1 MGQSY
6 RIRTELGINKTIN
19 IELDQDFEFLEILSL
34 KIQQSEIYTRNC
46 ANYGVVVGRVT
57 ANNGLGLPN
66 ARVSIFI
73 PIDTIDE
80 SNPLISS
87 IYPYKSP
94 NDRNEDGYRYNLL
107 PYEKSYSKHAATG
120 TLPSRL
126 DVLTDNTVVEIYDK
140 YYKYTT
146 KTNDSGD
153 YMIMGAPLGG
163 QTLFMDVDLSDIGEF
178 SLTPQDLIRMGL
190 ATEAQV
196 AGNQFNTSTD
206 LNSLP
211 QIINIQQ
218 TVDVAPLWG
227 DPAICQIAVS
237 RADFDLR
244 DNANINIQPTSVF
257 MGSIF
262 SSPDNVALQSSFD
275 ITGNRVCRPKEA
287 LGNLC
292 ELISGPGQIL
302 SIRQTI
308 NQDADGNPILEV
320 HQLEQSGNIIDG
332 NGVWLT
338 ELPMNLDY
346 YITNEFGEK
355 VISYD
360 PTIGIP
366 TKAKYRF
373 KVKWQ
378 QPETLSQT
386 TRRAYFLVPNVREYG
401 WTGSTYELDPIN
413 YPTGTVQS
421 TQLKGSY
428 YFGLDWSGY
437 TNSSSAINCEDTFYE
452 FDFNRVYTVSGLI
465 DEFKNGE
472 NRGRFIGI
480 KEIDNN
486 DCQTSVNKFPVND
499 GVRNF
504 DLIFF
509 IVSLFIQLLQMI
521 GIPLLTAYHVIAYLW
536 NNYSLP
542 LLGALIGYFY
552 FTATSN
558 FISAGASFPAIGLI
572 FTFIAQGLFNFAVA
586 VGLTFIALNFS
597 NKKFGRIKLPSLLYP
612 ACTTCEC
619 TSEVTLDNNG
629 EIPSGLLTQVS
640 NSGLYYDNLKN
651 NIPKKNYG
659 FFQDNEEAITI
670 AAYAFSQAI
679 GTRNEDIN
687 NPEVFRSTKSSTVT
701 IPINGTTDLLFV
713 SVPKPNRKLF
723 AWTTTLPLGERIN
736 TFNLRKKYFDGV
748 NKISVTFDVD
758 SNIGKKHYDNTT
770 TILVSQKWE
779 SGTLL
784 TFVNPTTSQDK
795 NYLYS
800 ANTVDFGV
808 VTGISG
814 TTLFPNFTGDTVY
827 PPMVIQ
833 YATGQTGNANVVY
846 NLSKGS
852 NEINYKY
859 PSDIEY
865 FQVLTAITI
874 SDAIKMVQGPSPLSS
889 SFMQIINGYTKI
901 YWNNTESFDLL
912 GWREDSKETD
922 NLYYSKLFEDY
933 NNQYITILQRG
944 VDPYSPMYTNEYGIG
959 RILGLPNET
968 DIKFTASTR
977 LNIPIQKLTNTDGYS
992 INVSVQDF
1000 RTQNSTFYSSYFF
1013 RPGNQW
1019 SGFTTTNLGYY
1030 GALDAQYRENQQY
1043 FTGNTFQLWNRTT
1056 TASTI
1061 NGIDFV
1067 LSKDYN
1073 DTYKNLFNPQSAYYD
1088 NDEDLSG
1095 GGYYYTEVGSS
1106 FFGANR
1112 PDTVKSIYYSPCL
1125 YNYSKYNPMSIGNKG
1140 LNILRTD
1147 RLPSSDY
1154 VNTGSTDGFSTLLQQ
1169 NLGFTVYL
1177 ITEGEG
1183 EDFVSERF
1191 GLGADTY
1198 GPDINDQVAS
1208 NNVIDTLSICGNIQS
1223 LDCYSGSGTSF
1234 GVIPGCSGT
1243 DTIDAGCYVLMDKPL
1258 TDLQKDL
1265 KSFAEWGFRF
1275 KFFYGLCRGVLSQTF
1290 VNNWVNG
1297 TLYAPPIQVITYFDK
1312 ENKPKS
1318 PIYCKDVVYFES
1330 DTNNFYYRSSPYN
1343 QSNGNFIGKSTLN
1356 YIEPTNNLMLQYPTT
1371 IMNLGFKDSFY
1382 DEIMFEPSANAY
1394 VMNGLSDTSY
1404 NDTSDLV
1411 NLFVISRITDETYLQ
1426 QIFNINPSN
1435 TLDQLFSRPKKRID
1449 GDLAQLMSIN
1459 SEEGVIPFSAQYYV
1473 SNGGTNEPVQI
1484 LGSLSNPT
1492 MAVWFSSTTE
1502 NLQLKDYL
1510 SPGRINF
1517 RNSINTA
1524 NYPFTYGIKTQVVP
1538 FYQWKLSNNN
1548 SSIFGNQFNNWAT
1561 GSEDI
1566 VQNKGYQTQD
1576 RINPVSPTYFYSR
1589 NINLNTVSGE
1599 TSARGYIFSLDAS
1612 GNYSSQLD
1620 GSDSKFTVGAPFH
1633 FYFGLIKGESALDK
1647 FKTKY
1652 SVSE

>member
-1 MGQSY
+1 
-6 RIRTELGINKTIN
+6 
-19 IELDQDFEFLEILSL
+19 
-34 KIQQSEIYTRNC
+34 
-46 ANYGVVVGRVT
+46 
-57 ANNGLGLPN
+57 
-66 ARVSIFI
+66 
-73 PIDTIDE
+73 
-80 SNPLISS
+80 
-87 IYPYKSP
+87 
-94 NDRNEDGYRYNLL
+94 
-107 PYEKSYSKHAATG
+107 
-120 TLPSRL
+120 
-126 DVLTDNTVVEIYDK
+126 
-140 YYKYTT
+140 
-146 KTNDSGD
+146 
-153 YMIMGAPLGG
+153 MGAPLGG

-262 SSPDNVALQSSFD
+262 SSPDNVALQNSLPIPFLP
-275 ITGNRVCRPKEA
+275 RVCRPKEA

-292 ELISGPGQIL
+292 DLISGPGQIL

-355 VISYD
+355 VLSYD

-378 QPETLSQT
+378 QPETLTQT

-401 WTGSTYELDPIN
+401 WSDKDSDPIK
-413 YPTGTVQS
+413 YSTGTIQS

-437 TNSSSAINCEDTFYE
+437 TNSTSAINCDDTFYE

-472 NRGRFIGI
+472 NRGRFVGI

-509 IVSLFIQLLQMI
+509 IVSLLMQLLQMI
-521 GIPLLTAYHVIAYLW
+521 GIPLLTVYHFFAFLW
-536 NNYSLP
+536 NNFAVPILVILAGYYVFAAGNDFAKLWAVAP
-542 LLGALIGYFY
+542 AWLLAIPFAL
-552 FTATSN
+552 
-558 FISAGASFPAIGLI
+558 SAAKNGLI
-572 FTFIAQGLFNFAVA
+572 A
-586 VGLTFIALNFS
+586 IALAAIAFLFGT
-597 NKKFGRIKLPSLLYP
+597 KKFGRIKLPTLLYP
-612 ACTTCEC
+612 TCTTCEC
-619 TSEVTLDNNG
+619 TSEITSDKPG

-640 NSGLYYDNLKN
+640 NSGLYYNKLTKIN
-651 NIPKKNYG
+651 AYG
-659 FFQDNEEAITI
+659 FFQGDSTDVSVG
-670 AAYAFSQAI
+670 AYAFSQAV

-687 NPEVFRSTKSSTVT
+687 NPNIFRSTESTTV
-701 IPINGTTDLLFV
+701 LL
-713 SVPKPNRKLF
+713 PTNDRKLF

-770 TILVSQKWE
+770 TVLVTQKWE
-779 SGTLL
+779 SGTLM

-814 TTLFPNFTGDTVY
+814 TTLFPNFTADTVNR
-827 PPMVIQ
+827 PMVIQ
-833 YATGQTGNANVVY
+833 YATGQTGNTTVVY

-874 SDAIKMVQGPSPLSS
+874 SDALILIRSSPVPLPS
-889 SFMQIINGYTKI
+889 SFGDIIKGYTKI
-901 YWNNTESFDLL
+901 YWNNTEENEFLY
-912 GWREDSKETD
+912 GWRENSKETD
-922 NLYYSKLFEDY
+922 NLYYRDLFEDY

-959 RILGLPNET
+959 RILGLNNET

-977 LNIPIQKLTNTDGYS
+977 LNIPIQKLTNTNY
-992 INVSVQDF
+992 VSVQDF
-1000 RTQNSTFYSSYFF
+1000 LTQDSTFYSSYFF
-1013 RPGNQW
+1013 RPGRQW

-1030 GALDAQYRENQQY
+1030 GALDAQYWNNQEY
-1043 FTGNTFQLWNRTT
+1043 TKGNTFQLWSKTT

-1061 NGIDFV
+1061 NGINFV
-1067 LSKDYN
+1067 VSQTFN
-1073 DTYKNLFNPQSAYYD
+1073 ATYKNLFNPYSAYYD
-1088 NDEDLSG
+1088 KDEDLSG
-1095 GGYYYTEVGSS
+1095 GGYLYTFVDNLA
-1106 FFGANR
+1106 GANR
-1112 PDTVKSIYYSPCL
+1112 PNTVKSIYYSPCL
-1125 YNYSKYNPMSIGNKG
+1125 YQKFQKKPMSIEEKG

-1147 RLPSSDY
+1147 RLPSSDF

-1169 NLGFTVYL
+1169 NLGFTVYF
-1177 ITEGEG
+1177 IDGTQG
-1183 EDFVSERF
+1183 EDFTSVRF

-1198 GPDINDQVAS
+1198 SPDINDQVAS
-1208 NNVIDTLSICGNIQS
+1208 NNVLVTLSDCKNIQS

-1243 DTIDAGCYVLMDKPL
+1243 DTIEVGCYVLMDRPVI
-1258 TDLQKDL
+1258 DLKKDL

-1275 KFFYGLCRGVLSQTF
+1275 KFFYGLCRGVLSQIF

-1297 TLYAPPIQVITYFDK
+1297 TLYAPPIQVITYYNK
-1312 ENKPKS
+1312 ENQPKS
-1318 PIYCKDVVYFES
+1318 PIYCTDVVYFES

-1343 QSNGNFIGKSTLN
+1343 QQLNEFVGKSTSK
-1356 YIEPTNNLMLQYPTT
+1356 YIEPTNLTMLQYPTT

-1426 QIFNINPSN
+1426 QAFNGFDPSN
-1435 TLDQLFSRPKKRID
+1435 SLDQLFSRPMKRID

-1459 SEEGVIPFSAQYYV
+1459 SEEGVIPFSPQYYQ
-1473 SNGGTNEPVQI
+1473 SNGGINEPVQI

-1517 RNSINTA
+1517 RNSTNTV

-1538 FYQWKLSNNN
+1538 FYQWVLSGGNN
-1548 SSIFGNQFNNWAT
+1548 SIFGNQGNNWAT
-1561 GSEDI
+1561 DYTDI
-1566 VQNKGYQTQD
+1566 VQDKGYQTQD

-1620 GSDSKFTVGAPFH
+1620 GSNNKFTVGAPFH

>member
-19 IELDQDFEFLEILSL
+19 VELDQDFEFLEILSL

-211 QIINIQQ
+211 QIVNIQQ

-262 SSPDNVALQSSFD
+262 SSPDNVALQSTLPFPF
-275 ITGNRVCRPKEA
+275 TRRVCRPKEA

-292 ELISGPGQIL
+292 DLISGPGQIL

-378 QPETLSQT
+378 QPETLTQT

-421 TQLKGSY
+421 KELKGSY

-437 TNSSSAINCEDTFYE
+437 TNSTSAINCEDTFYE

-472 NRGRFIGI
+472 NRGRFVGI

-521 GIPLLTAYHVIAYLW
+521 GIPLLTAYHVIAFLW
-536 NNYSLP
+536 NNFAVP
-542 LLGALIGYFY
+542 LMVILIGYFLY
-552 FTATSN
+552 AAGDN
-558 FISAGASFPAIGLI
+558 FAKSAITVPAFALI
-572 FTFIAQGLFNFAVA
+572 PSFIAAGFKNLLVA
-586 VGLTFIALNFS
+586 AALTIIAL
-597 NKKFGRIKLPSLLYP
+597 KLGTRKFARIKLPSLLYP

-619 TSEVTLDNNG
+619 TSENTSYLPG

-640 NSGLYYDNLKN
+640 NSGLYYDN
-651 NIPKKNYG
+651 IKKIKGYG
-659 FFQDNEEAITI
+659 FFGEDDTDVSS

-687 NPEVFRSTKSSTVT
+687 NISVFRSTKSST
-701 IPINGTTDLLFV
+701 IQL
-713 SVPKPNRKLF
+713 PNADRKLYAF
-723 AWTTTLPLGERIN
+723 TTNLPLGERIN
-736 TFNLRKKYFDGV
+736 SFNLRKKYFDGL

-770 TILVSQKWE
+770 TILVTQKWE
-779 SGTLL
+779 SGTLMS
-784 TFVNPTTSQDK
+784 FVNPTTSQDK

-833 YATGQTGNANVVY
+833 YATGQTGNATVVY
-846 NLSKGS
+846 NLTQGS

-865 FQVLTAITI
+865 FQVLTAITV
-874 SDAIKMVQGPSPLSS
+874 SDAIKLWRGNRGGGFSS
-889 SFMQIINGYTKI
+889 LKSIIEGYTNI
-901 YWNNTESFDLL
+901 IWHNTGS
-912 GWREDSKETD
+912 GGSWRGPNQTGI
-922 NLYYSKLFEDY
+922 LYYKELFEDY

-944 VDPYSPMYTNEYGIG
+944 VDPYSPLYKNEYGIG
-959 RILGLPNET
+959 LLLGFDNET
-968 DIKFTASTR
+968 DVKFTASTR
-977 LNIPIQKLTNTDGYS
+977 LNIPIQKLTNNNNNNNS
-992 INVSVQDF
+992 VSVQDF
-1000 RTQNSTFYSSYFF
+1000 LTQNSTFYSSYFF
-1013 RPGNQW
+1013 RPGRQW

-1030 GALDAQYRENQQY
+1030 GALDSSNFSYYGLNNSKGVKTSIIDGVNCVISLETNYLYSNVLNQA
-1043 FTGNTFQLWNRTT
+1043 N
-1056 TASTI
+1056 
-1061 NGIDFV
+1061 
-1067 LSKDYN
+1067 
-1073 DTYKNLFNPQSAYYD
+1073 AYY
-1088 NDEDLSG
+1088 NESEDLSG
-1095 GGYYYTEVGSS
+1095 GGYYYDSVNG
-1106 FFGANR
+1106 NR
-1112 PDTVKSIYYSPCL
+1112 PGEVDSIYYSPCT
-1125 YNYSKYNPMSIGNKG
+1125 YDVFKNDPMSIGDKS
-1140 LNILRTD
+1140 LNVLRTD
-1147 RLPSSDY
+1147 RLPSSDF
-1154 VNTGSTDGFSTLLQQ
+1154 VNTGSTREYSTLLQQ
-1169 NLGFTVYL
+1169 NLGFTVYF
-1177 ITEGEG
+1177 IDGTQG
-1183 EDFVSERF
+1183 EDFTSVRF

-1208 NNVIDTLSICGNIQS
+1208 NNVITTLSDCRNIQS

-1243 DTIDAGCYVLMDKPL
+1243 DTIEAGCYVLMDRPL
-1258 TDLQKDL
+1258 IDLQQDL

-1297 TLYAPPIQVITYFDK
+1297 TLYVPPIQVITYYNK
-1312 ENKPKS
+1312 ENKPES

-1343 QSNGNFIGKSTLN
+1343 QSTNKFIGKSTLS
-1356 YIEPTNNLMLQYPTT
+1356 YIEPTNSLMLQYPTT

-1382 DEIMFEPSANAY
+1382 DEIMFEPSTNAY
-1394 VMNGLSDTSY
+1394 VMSSLSDTSY

-1426 QIFNINPSN
+1426 QAFNFNPSN

-1459 SEEGVIPFSAQYYV
+1459 SEEGVIPFSAQYYQ
-1473 SNGGTNEPVQI
+1473 STGGTNEPVQI
-1484 LGSLSNPT
+1484 LGSLSKPT

-1517 RNSINTA
+1517 RNSTNTA

-1538 FYQWKLSNNN
+1538 FYQWKLNN
-1548 SSIFGNQFNNWAT
+1548 SSNSIFGNQFNNWAT